1 MIGLEGAPLE
11 VIGGLVDPTVLLSR
25 AQKALELQS
34 PHLKF
39 VISALMNKVTNN

>member
-25 AQKALELQS
+25 AQKALELHTASQNI
-34 PHLKF
+34 PTPPQ
-39 VISALMNKVTNN
+39 VTYA